1 MVVQYQN
8 WYVEVLI
15 QDCGNISSE
24 MLSVIGD
31 QDHEKD
37 VSIVLILL
45 SISPRNNT

>member
-15 QDCGNISSE
+15 QDCGNISE

-37 VSIVLILL
+37 VSIVLIAL
-45 SISPRNNT
+45 SISPRNIA